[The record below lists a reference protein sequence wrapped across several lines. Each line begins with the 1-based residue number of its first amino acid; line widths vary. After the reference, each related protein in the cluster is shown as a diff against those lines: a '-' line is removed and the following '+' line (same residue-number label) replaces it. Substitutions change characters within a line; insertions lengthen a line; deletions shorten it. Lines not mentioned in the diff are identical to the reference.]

1 MVGANREGGNADGG
15 GMEITPEYAS
25 QIAQAEVGS
34 KVSMAVAKKV
44 MDQERAA
51 GEAAIELLES
61 AAKVGAAEQALR
73 GGVDLYA

>member
-1 MVGANREGGNADGG
+1 MVDEW
-15 GMEITPEYAS
+15 GMEITPEFAS
-25 QIAQAEVGS
+25 QMVQAELGS

-51 GEAAIELLES
+51 GDAAIELLES
-61 AAKVGAAEQALR
+61 AAKIGAAEQASR